1 MSRSDG
7 VLTQLAAAFV
17 CLPLVLHAYAGK
29 TPILVA
35 TNVAARGLDISDV
48 THVINFD
55 MPKDIDDY
63 IHRIGRTGRAGN
75 RGTATSFV
83 NDYNLRICKELVLV
97 LNEAGQE
104 VPKWLKSMAARGP
117 AVQVI
122 VFALCPRVTHTHTHT
137 AVPCVL
143 SLPSR

>member
-75 RGTATSFV
+75 RGT
-83 NDYNLRICKELVLV
+83 
-97 LNEAGQE
+97 
-104 VPKWLKSMAARGP
+104 
-117 AVQVI
+117 
-122 VFALCPRVTHTHTHT
+122 
-137 AVPCVL
+137 
-143 SLPSR
+143 